1 MPNGSY
7 LEPMFS
13 RILSNRLNIYSIPS
27 TFLDVKVAV
36 ILLFTDL
43 VLGMAGYMVI
53 EGYGMVDAFFMVVI
67 TISTVGYTEVQP
79 LSSGGQIFSAIY
91 IIINIG
97 LFAYLLAVFSNYVIQ
112 GEIFKKMHL
121 NVINK
126 NIEKLEG
133 HVILCGY
140 GKYGSEIVQHFV
152 EQNMSFVVIDMS
164 PEKIEELQKSED
176 KILYVEDDA
185 THDEALVKAGINRA
199 TALIAALPDDSD
211 NVFTVLTARQ
221 INPRLNIISRAKD
234 PRSQKKL
241 LLAGANHV
249 VMPEQIGGFYMAT
262 LVSKPDAVEFFSF
275 ITNEYQSD
283 IGFEEINFSEVPE
296 PCQLKSIR
304 DLNIR
309 EYTGANIIGFKDTEG
324 HYSVNPVP
332 STKLVPGSSFIVLGD
347 RAQLNKLKE
356 FLNNYESFRKDG
368 RR

>member
-1 MPNGSY
+1 M
-7 LEPMFS
+7 
-13 RILSNRLNIYSIPS
+13 
-27 TFLDVKVAV
+27 KVAV
-36 ILLFTDL
+36 VLLFLDIM
-43 VLGMAGYMVI
+43 LGIIGYILI
-53 EGYGMVDAFFMVVI
+53 EGYGLIDAFYMVII

-79 LSSGGQIFSAIY
+79 LSSGGQVFSAIY

-112 GEIFKKMHL
+112 GEIFKKMHI

-126 NIEKLEG
+126 SIEKLEG
-133 HVILCGY
+133 HVILCGF
-140 GKYGSEIVQHFV
+140 GKHGSEIAQHFIQ
-152 EQNMSFVVIDMS
+152 QNMSFVVVDMS
-164 PEKIEELQKSED
+164 PEKIEQLQKSED

-199 TALIAALPDDSD
+199 VAVIAALPDDSD

-221 INPRLNIISRAKD
+221 INPQLNIISRAKD

-296 PCQLKSIR
+296 TCKMKSIR

-324 HYSVNPVP
+324 HYSVNPAP

-347 RAQLNKLKE
+347 RTQLNKLKE
-356 FLNNYESFRKDG
+356 FLNNYESFQQEESGTR
-368 RR
+368 